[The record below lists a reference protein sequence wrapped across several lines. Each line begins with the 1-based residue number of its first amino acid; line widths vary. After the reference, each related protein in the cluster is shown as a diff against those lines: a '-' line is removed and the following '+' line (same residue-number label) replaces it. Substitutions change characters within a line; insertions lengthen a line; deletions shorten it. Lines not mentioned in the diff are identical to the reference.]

1 MNIQSFLQYYYYGA
15 IIYIG
20 NKNYDRALDFLTIVI
35 SAPTQKAISAIQVA
49 AYKKF
54 VLVSLI
60 YQGQLKPLPKYTA
73 QGVEKVCK
81 TQSQPYTSLLKAF
94 NDTDLDLFQEIAS
107 NHSGVFESVS
117 AFLHMK
123 CGGRGY

>member
-1 MNIQSFLQYYYYGA
+1 
-15 IIYIG
+15 
-20 NKNYDRALDFLTIVI
+20 VI
-35 SAPTQKAISAIQVA
+35 SAPTQKAISATQIA

-54 VLVSLI
+54 ILVSLI

-94 NDTDLDLFQEIAS
+94 NDTDLQLFHDVAT
-107 NHSGVFESVS
+107 NNSGVFDSVS
-117 AFLHMK
+117 D
-123 CGGRGY
+123 